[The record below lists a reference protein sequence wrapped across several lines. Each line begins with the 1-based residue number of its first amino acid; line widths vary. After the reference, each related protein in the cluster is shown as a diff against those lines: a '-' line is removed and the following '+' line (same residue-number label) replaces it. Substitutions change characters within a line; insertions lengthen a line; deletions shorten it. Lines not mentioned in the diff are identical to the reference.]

1 MRAAPEP
8 PLRCHRPGHLW
19 SPCSTSW
26 DPSTPPST
34 GPLQSLRCPRRP
46 LDHVA
51 LLFAVRGSPRAH
63 FRRRP
68 SSHRQ
73 KILHQLGVPGV
84 HTRGRWHPGE
94 QRAGWPGRGGQS
106 RAVGP
111 EPWPRV
117 LVAQLGPKKNQKTT
131 KPKNKTKRKKETKPQ
146 QLRIVYLR
154 YIFSRTLR
162 AVLCFRSFSSFCLDR
177 GLRRPCTWPPA
188 RPRWFVASMVA
199 VVWGPSFPS
208 HWSAAW
214 PDFL

>member
-1 MRAAPEP
+1 MAFVP
-8 PLRCHRPGHLW
+8 RCDQFRCNHIHGRLFLW
-19 SPCSTSW
+19 
-26 DPSTPPST
+26 DAQ
-34 GPLQSLRCPRRP
+34 GGNK
-46 LDHVA
+46 
-51 LLFAVRGSPRAH
+51 LLSVRGSPRAH